1 LYLIKINQ
9 ENLRVVVYIYIY
21 ILKLLL
27 VLESNADVKRQN
39 HLHTTKL
46 FIKKKDKS

>member
-1 LYLIKINQ
+1 
-9 ENLRVVVYIYIY
+9 
-21 ILKLLL
+21 

-39 HLHTTKL
+39 HLHTIKL